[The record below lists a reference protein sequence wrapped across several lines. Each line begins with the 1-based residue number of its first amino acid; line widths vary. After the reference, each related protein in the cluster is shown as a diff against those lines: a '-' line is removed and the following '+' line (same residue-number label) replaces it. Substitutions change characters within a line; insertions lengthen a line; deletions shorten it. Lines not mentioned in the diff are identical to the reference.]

1 MNKAFSLM
9 NKLTKKEHIFNPAQD
24 IVQIKLN
31 AAVYNLHLISRVW
44 SQTFP
49 YQEPYSKTF
58 LLVKQKSAL
67 RHFKY
72 ILKKNLKGS
81 FDAFL
86 IKQVLIN
93 STSFLFIN

>member
-9 NKLTKKEHIFNPAQD
+9 NKLTKKEHILNPAQD

-49 YQEPYSKTF
+49 YQEPDSKTF

-67 RHFKY
+67 RHFKKKTKKKPEG
-72 ILKKNLKGS
+72 IL
-81 FDAFL
+81 
-86 IKQVLIN
+86 
-93 STSFLFIN
+93 

>member
-9 NKLTKKEHIFNPAQD
+9 NKLTKKEHILNPAQD

-49 YQEPYSKTF
+49 YQEPDSKTF

-67 RHFKY
+67 RHFKNIY
-72 ILKKNLKGS
+72 KKNLKAS

-86 IKQVLIN
+86 IKQVLIY

>member
-9 NKLTKKEHIFNPAQD
+9 NKLTKKEHILNPAQD
-24 IVQIKLN
+24 IVLIKLN

-49 YQEPYSKTF
+49 YQEPDSKTF

-67 RHFKY
+67 RHFKNK
-72 ILKKNLKGS
+72 KKNLKAS

-86 IKQVLIN
+86 IKLVLIN
-93 STSFLFIN
+93 STSFRFIN

>member
-9 NKLTKKEHIFNPAQD
+9 NKLTKKEHILNPAQD
-24 IVQIKLN
+24 IVLIKLN

-49 YQEPYSKTF
+49 YQEPDSKTF

-67 RHFKY
+67 RHFKNK
-72 ILKKNLKGS
+72 KKNLKAS

-93 STSFLFIN
+93 STSFRFIN

>member
-9 NKLTKKEHIFNPAQD
+9 NKLTKKEHILNPAQD

-31 AAVYNLHLISRVW
+31 AAVYNLHLISSVW

-49 YQEPYSKTF
+49 YQEPDSKTF

-67 RHFKY
+67 RHFKNIY
-72 ILKKNLKGS
+72 KKNLKAS

-93 STSFLFIN
+93 ST